1 MGYQFDRKHLKNEIE
16 SLKKSAAFCGNIEK
30 AYQLNA
36 LKNAYEYLL
45 YLTSMKYKLKVI
57 KEEIIKSG
65 KSPQPSIKKEKSILE
80 NAGECLPVINA
91 FYNQVKDVNVSSER
105 LSRKRYT
112 QEEILQFTY
121 DFFEKQ
127 PTIIFEKFLKVFETK
142 DYALRFSNPFFLHA
156 KGVTHKLPGIPLS
169 YISLSDSKSIESLLI
184 SIHEYG
190 HAISNCFHRT
200 SSGNRDL
207 LGEVE
212 AIFWELVGTDF
223 ISDSLDLEWQAEMY
237 RRIKFNRYK
246 QKAYGVV
253 YRENI
258 HQIENVPVLSYPS
271 QLSKDFTVTT
281 DTIKY
286 LTSYIVAIDLYYLY
300 LNDPDYA
307 IYLLKNHMSHTKDDT
322 TTLHFLKSEG
332 LLTGENLKKEIHR
345 LELRL

>member
-30 AYQLNA
+30 SYQLNT

-80 NAGECLPVINA
+80 NAGEFLPVIND
-91 FYNQVKDVNVSSER
+91 FYNHVKNVHIVSER

-112 QEEILQFTY
+112 QDEILQFTY
-121 DFFEKQ
+121 NFFEKQ
-127 PTIIFEKFLKVFETK
+127 PTVIFEKFLKAFETK
-142 DYALRFSNPFFLHA
+142 DYALRFSNPFFLQA

-169 YISLSDSKSIESLLI
+169 YISLSDSKNIESLLI

-190 HAISNCFHRT
+190 HAISNYFHRT
-200 SSGNRDL
+200 SSGNHDL

-212 AIFWELVGTDF
+212 AIFWELVATDF
-223 ISDSLDLEWQAEMY
+223 ISDSLGLEWQAEMY
-237 RRIKFNRYK
+237 RRKKFEKYQ
-246 QKAYGVV
+246 QKSFGVV
-253 YRENI
+253 YRENV
-258 HQIENVPVLSYPS
+258 HQIVNAPVLSNPS
-271 QLSKDFTVTT
+271 QVNEDFIVRT

-286 LTSYIVAIDLYYLY
+286 LTSYIVAIELYYLY

-307 IYLLKNHMSHTKDDT
+307 IYLLKNHMSYKKDDNV
-322 TTLHFLKSEG
+322 TLHTLQKEG
-332 LLTGENLKKEIHR
+332 LLTGQNLKKEIHR
-345 LELRL
+345 LELKL